1 MGALLGLTVD
11 DDDAGVNTNTEDPM
25 TNDAVDANMNTEDAL
40 ITKRKKNGFK
50 IAGREFQF
58 LGYSQSQ
65 LHSHSVFAFSSFQHP
80 DPSHGFVTADLIR
93 ARVGVFDKTI
103 EYPAW
108 YAARVAQAFS
118 ATEDSVALL
127 RDQWEE
133 VPDIKRNGRTFT
145 DGVGTISPQLAQQIW
160 ETLCAHRNIEHNG
173 PFYPAAF
180 QIRFGGYK
188 GVVAVD
194 HSLENRGIFMRL
206 RESMRKFEV
215 WKDEKITIEI
225 ARYFQYP
232 TVMYLNRFGAEFC
245 P

>member
-1 MGALLGLTVD
+1 MVD
-11 DDDAGVNTNTEDPM
+11 DAI
-25 TNDAVDANMNTEDAL
+25 DANMNTEDAL
-40 ITKRKKNGFK
+40 ITEKEEKGFK

-65 LHSHSVFAFSSFQHP
+65 LRSHSVFAFSSFQHP

-93 ARVGVFDKTI
+93 ARVGIFDETI
-103 EYPAW
+103 NLPAL
-108 YAARVAQAFS
+108 YAARVSQAFS

-133 VPDIKRNGRTFT
+133 VPDIQRNGRTFT
-145 DGVGTISPQLAQQIW
+145 DGVGTISPQLAQRIW
-160 ETLCAHRNIEHNG
+160 ETLCAHRNIVHNG

-194 HSLENRGIFMRL
+194 YSLESRGIFMRL
-206 RESMRKFEV
+206 RKSMRKFEV
-215 WKDEKITIEI
+215 WTDEKITIEI

-232 TVMYLNRFGAEFC
+232 TVMYLNRLVPSFVFK
-245 P
+245 PNQLFSFS